1 MSSPLNLPTTA
12 TDPVTAAIHTTTPT
26 LLHPILF
33 EALRY
38 EEFIFICVA
47 AAILIAVGVMYV
59 VDVTQKTHTIRRNYP
74 VIGRLRYL
82 MENLGEF
89 LRQYFFANDREEL
102 PFNRTERS
110 WVYRAAKNV
119 ENVVGF
125 GSTRDFK
132 PIGTVFFVNTP
143 FPVLGRDA
151 VEPHAVTIGPHCKS
165 PYTTH
170 SFFNISAMS
179 YGAISKP
186 AVLALSKG
194 AKMAGIWMN
203 TGEGGISPYHLEG
216 GADLIAQIGTAKYG
230 YCNEKGE
237 LDDDLLRKAAAHKQ
251 VKMFEV
257 KLSQG
262 AKPGKGG
269 VLPAVKVTPE
279 IAAIRHIKP
288 YTDSISPNRFPE
300 ISNVKE
306 MLDFAEHIRN
316 VTGKPVGLKFVLGS
330 YEWLDDFCLEILRR
344 GKEHAPDFVTLDSSA
359 GGTGAAPLSLVDNV
373 GLPIEESLPVL
384 VDTLIRYGLRD
395 RIKVIAAG
403 KLITPS
409 EVAWALCVGA
419 DFINSARGF
428 LFALGCI
435 QALRCHLNTC
445 PTGIT
450 THDKHKQR
458 GLDVTDK
465 SLRVYHYATNM
476 AKEVGIISHSC
487 GVHEPREL
495 CRHHARIVSD
505 DGRSI
510 SLAKFFP
517 EPKVEFG
524 EEKI

>member
-1 MSSPLNLPTTA
+1 MTRPALTHAQSFLLN
-12 TDPVTAAIHTTTPT
+12 
-26 LLHPILF
+26 
-33 EALRY
+33 ALRY
-38 EEFIFICVA
+38 QEIIFLCIAAFIFISLV
-47 AAILIAVGVMYV
+47 IMFFRDI
-59 VDVTQKTHTIRRNYP
+59 TQKTHAIRRNYP
-74 VIGRLRYL
+74 IVGRLRYL
-82 MENLGEF
+82 MEYWGEF
-89 LRQYFFANDREEL
+89 FRQYFFANDREEL
-102 PFNRTERS
+102 PFNRAERS

-132 PIGTVFFVNTP
+132 PIGTVFFVNDP
-143 FPVLGRDA
+143 FPKLGLDK
-151 VEPHAVTIGPHCKS
+151 VEPRHVTLGPHCPQ
-165 PYTTH
+165 PYTTS

-230 YCNEKGE
+230 YADEHGN
-237 LDDDLLRKAAAHKQ
+237 LDEGHLRSAAAHPQ
-251 VKMFEV
+251 VKMFEI
-257 KLSQG
+257 KISQG

-279 IAAIRHIKP
+279 IAAIRKIKP

-306 MLDFAEHIRN
+306 MIDFVERVRD
-316 VTGKPVGLKFVLGS
+316 VTGKPTGLKFVLGS
-330 YEWLDDFCLEILRR
+330 YEWLDDLCEEIWRR
-344 GKEHAPDFVTLDSSA
+344 GIEHAPDFITLDSSS
-359 GGTGAAPLSLVDNV
+359 GGTGAAPLSLVDYV

-384 VDTLIRYGLRD
+384 VDTLTRHGLRE
-395 RIKVIAAG
+395 RIKIIAAG
-403 KLITPS
+403 KLITPA

-428 LFALGCI
+428 LFSLGCI
-435 QALRCHLNTC
+435 QAMRCHLNTC

-450 THDKHKQR
+450 THDKHKQK

-465 SLRVYHYATNM
+465 SARVYHYATNM
-476 AKEVGIISHSC
+476 AKEVGIIAHSC
-487 GVHEPREL
+487 GVEDPREL
-495 CRHHARIVSD
+495 LRKHARMVSD
-505 DGRSI
+505 DGRSA
-510 SLAKFFP
+510 SLAERYPIP
-517 EPKVEFG
+517 EVKER
-524 EEKI
+524 